1 MKRRDM
7 TGRFNIKNTPLAGLY
22 LLERKPLGDNRGYLE
37 RLFCIKDLA
46 PFLASRTVMQINHTH
61 TVSKGTLR
69 GMHFQYPPHAEAKM
83 VSCLQG
89 EIFDVAVDLRRNS
102 PTFLQ
107 WYGVKLT
114 ADNFKT
120 LFIPEGFAH
129 GFQTL
134 TDNCDL
140 LYFHTAAY
148 NGPAEAGMNPQ
159 DPVLNIAWPL
169 PVTELSQRDAG
180 HPLIIE
186 KQFTGIDL

>member
-1 MKRRDM
+1 M
-7 TGRFNIKNTPLAGLY
+7 TGRFNIKEPPLAGLC
-22 LLERKPLGDNRGYLE
+22 LLERKPLGDHRGYLE
-37 RLFCIKDLA
+37 RLFCTQDLA
-46 PFLASRTVMQINHTH
+46 PLLASRAVMQINHTR
-61 TVSKGTLR
+61 TVAKGTLR

-89 EIFDVAVDLRRNS
+89 EVFDVAVDLRRNS
-102 PTFLQ
+102 STFLQ
-107 WYGVKLT
+107 WYGVTLT

-134 TDNCDL
+134 TNNCDL

-148 NGPAEAGMNPQ
+148 NGPSEAGVNPQ
-159 DPVLNIAWPL
+159 DPLLNIAWPL